1 MYMISLASIMGSA
14 SFCHLLLCN
23 SLVVA
28 IGKDI
33 LQLLSLILCQPLG
46 CVNMQV
52 LFHSSVFSS
61 RNSRSVDT
69 TNMLSSTEK
78 INEKKA
84 ESDRE
89 KQVPN
94 DTTDSHLHSM

>member
-1 MYMISLASIMGSA
+1 MSTTR
-14 SFCHLLLCN
+14 
-23 SLVVA
+23 
-28 IGKDI
+28 
-33 LQLLSLILCQPLG
+33 LCQ
-46 CVNMQV
+46 
-52 LFHSSVFSS
+52 HSGPIPFP
-61 RNSRSVDT
+61 
-69 TNMLSSTEK
+69 NMLSSTEK

>member
-1 MYMISLASIMGSA
+1 MQLSGSSHWKGYIA
-14 SFCHLLLCN
+14 VIEPNPMSTTR
-23 SLVVA
+23 
-28 IGKDI
+28 
-33 LQLLSLILCQPLG
+33 LCQ
-46 CVNMQV
+46 
-52 LFHSSVFSS
+52 HSGPIPFP
-61 RNSRSVDT
+61 
-69 TNMLSSTEK
+69 NMLSSTEK